1 MSLFAWHLLATRRR
15 PATRSPVT
23 PPANAPTT
31 RPAPSRCD
39 RSRPP
44 AKHGTR
50 SGDQDRHPEEQFQIG
65 RNLAPERGRHQCPS
79 AGRSDRTVVRV
90 RLDRRGLPT
99 VGCITRVSLEGLRF
113 RRPGSVSRCWPRL
126 RSHSSQRGW
135 PQRWHGCVRPR
146 RAHRPAGW
154 PGRCVAPSIRPCW
167 RRWYPTTGARGWCSR
182 RNRSGDKSRHPRAQ
196 TTPVEGSPHGPVGRR
211 TGEPRRC
218 RVVRGRE
225 DLPRETIRDLS
236 TTPHQSMASTNQLPA
251 CSAWLQ
257 SAPPR
262 LDRQARTASAA
273 LECGSAAAGRSKRV
287 VPHCFPGGPLAP

>member
-1 MSLFAWHLLATRRR
+1 MAPGQVIRIDSLRSSSRSAGTLPRNGGVTNVLQQGDLTELSFGYGSIDVVFPRWAVSPECHWKACDFGGPDPFLDAGRVFAVIQT
-15 PATRSPVT
+15 SV
-23 PPANAPTT
+23 
-31 RPAPSRCD
+31 D
-39 RSRPP
+39 
-44 AKHGTR
+44 
-50 SGDQDRHPEEQFQIG
+50 
-65 RNLAPERGRHQCPS
+65 
-79 AGRSDRTVVRV
+79 GRSDGT
-90 RLDRRGLPT
+90 GAS
-99 VGCITRVSLEGLRF
+99 G
-113 RRPGSVSRCWPRL
+113 
-126 RSHSSQRGW
+126 
-135 PQRWHGCVRPR
+135 
-146 RAHRPAGW
+146 RAAHIGQWAGR
-154 PGRCVAPSIRPCW
+154 GRCVAPSIRPCW

>member
-1 MSLFAWHLLATRRR
+1 
-15 PATRSPVT
+15 VT
-23 PPANAPTT
+23 AAGSSYKGFRFPPEIISYCVWQYHRFPLSFREVEELMLVRGVIVSYETI
-31 RPAPSRCD
+31 RQWC
-39 RSRPP
+39 
-44 AKHGTR
+44 AKFGPEYGTVI
-50 SGDQDRHPEEQFQIG
+50 PEG
-65 RNLAPERGRHQCPS
+65 
-79 AGRSDRTVVRV
+79 T
-90 RLDRRGLPT
+90 
-99 VGCITRVSLEGLRF
+99 GCVTRVSLEGLRF

-126 RSHSSQRGW
+126 RSHSNQRGW
-135 PQRWHGCVRPR
+135 PQRWHGYVRPR
-146 RAHRPAGW
+146 RAHRPVGW

>member
-1 MSLFAWHLLATRRR
+1 MLAASSQSFKPAWMAAAMARVRPAAPRTSASGLAGSLRRAKYSALLAALV
-15 PATRSPVT
+15 P
-23 PPANAPTT
+23 N
-31 RPAPSRCD
+31 
-39 RSRPP
+39 
-44 AKHGTR
+44 H
-50 SGDQDRHPEEQFQIG
+50 
-65 RNLAPERGRHQCPS
+65 
-79 AGRSDRTVVRV
+79 
-90 RLDRRGLPT
+90 
-99 VGCITRVSLEGLRF
+99 
-113 RRPGSVSRCWPRL
+113 
-126 RSHSSQRGW
+126 
-135 PQRWHGCVRPR
+135 
-146 RAHRPAGW
+146 
-154 PGRCVAPSIRPCW
+154 
-167 RRWYPTTGARGWCSR
+167 ARGWCSR

-196 TTPVEGSPHGPVGRR
+196 TTPVEGSLHGPVGRR

-273 LECGSAAAGRSKRV
+273 LECGSAAAGQSKRV